1 MLYMMCDELL
11 KQLMEQYQLI
21 GVLSNKNGA
30 TVMRIHHRVLGKDVI
45 VKRYATVIPAYERL
59 KTFRHENLPEILDSV
74 VCEDGHIVLE
84 EFIQGIS
91 VADVAG
97 KYTYKGAKTVVI
109 GVCKA
114 VQSLHDL
121 RIIHRDIKPE
131 NVMISQS
138 GTVKLIDLNASRIPK
153 GKNKD
158 TVMLGTVGYASPE
171 QLGVCESDERSDI
184 YAIGVLLNVML
195 TGEHPSKLLAKGR
208 AGKIVQKC
216 TMIAPDSRFSSAYE
230 LIQAL

>member
-1 MLYMMCDELL
+1 MKCDDFFRSLW
-11 KQLMEQYQLI
+11 EQFQLI
-21 GVLSNKNGA
+21 SVLSNKNGA
-30 TVMRIHHRVLGKDVI
+30 TVMRVRHIQLGKDLI
-45 VKRYATVIPAYERL
+45 LKRYTDPVLAYECL
-59 KTFRHENLPEILDSV
+59 KNFRHENLPEVLDSV
-74 VCEDGHIVLE
+74 ICEDGHIVLE

-97 KYTYKGAKTVVI
+97 KYTYRGAKAVVT
-109 GVCKA
+109 GVCRA

-121 RIIHRDIKPE
+121 KIIHRDIKPE
-131 NVMISQS
+131 NILISPK
-138 GTVKLIDLNASRIPK
+138 GVVKLIDLNASRVPK
-153 GKNKD
+153 GKSKD

-195 TGEHPSKLLAKGR
+195 TGEHPSKSLAKGR

-216 TMIAPDSRFSSAYE
+216 TQIDPNSRYASAEE
-230 LIQAL
+230 LRNAL